1 MHMNLFKVIE
11 KSDIKTFLRDSW
23 SISWPMILIMFFEF
37 MTGLVDIY
45 IAGQIGKEIQAAYGF
60 IIQLYFV
67 FIIVGN
73 ALTVGAVSIISR
85 LFTAGNKDEIT
96 EAIYST
102 LSLTVI
108 SGLFLGIGGLFLTDN
123 IVALL
128 NIPQEIKPLAT
139 PLGVIYSAGLLFHYI
154 LIQTNGV
161 LRACK
166 MVRTSM
172 KTMVIVSACNISL
185 AFFLVFN
192 TSLGY
197 KGIAVATAISV
208 CIGSLINIFH
218 VWNLMDGI
226 KRFSRIVSK
235 SVINIGWPSGLSQ
248 VLWQAHSMAIFLI
261 LSSLPKN
268 NVEILAALSAGLR
281 IESAIFLPAFA
292 FNMANAVVIGNFL
305 GEKRT
310 EDAFRGGIITTF
322 LGVPIVIVLTLTV
335 ILNARWIAPVLSNN
349 EIVIAETVR
358 YLYINMLSEPFMAWA
373 IILAG
378 GLMGAGDTKSV
389 MFLMGVSLWFVR
401 IPLCYLFVVILG
413 FGAVSVWWIM
423 NLSQFVLAF
432 LISRR
437 YFSKKWLT
445 ERQF

>member
-1 MHMNLFKVIE
+1 MPMNLDQVLK
-11 KSDIKTFLRDSW
+11 KADIKTFLRESW
-23 SISWPMILIMFFEF
+23 SMSWPMILIMFFEF
-37 MTGLVDIY
+37 MTGLVDVY
-45 IAGQIGKEIQAAYGF
+45 IAGRVGKEVQAAYGF

-85 LFTAGNKDEIT
+85 LFTAGNKDDLT
-96 EAIYST
+96 EAIFST
-102 LSLTVI
+102 LSITLV
-108 SGLFLGIGGLFLTDN
+108 SGLILGTGGVVLTGH

-128 NIPQEIKPLAT
+128 SIPQALKPLAT
-139 PLGVIYSAGLLFHYI
+139 PLGVIYSAGLLFHYV
-154 LIQTNGV
+154 LIQTNGI

-166 MVRTSM
+166 MVKTSM
-172 KTMVIVSACNISL
+172 KTMVIVCVCNISL
-185 AFFLVFN
+185 AFLLVFN

-208 CIGSLINIFH
+208 CIGSFINVFR
-218 VWNLMDGI
+218 VWGLMGG
-226 KRFSRIVSK
+226 KRQFSRVVTK
-235 SVINIGWPSGLSQ
+235 SIINIGWPSGLAQ
-248 VLWQAHSMAIFLI
+248 VMWQAHSMAIFLI

-305 GEKRT
+305 GERRT
-310 EDAFRGGIITTF
+310 EEAYKGGIITAF
-322 LGVPIVIVLTLTV
+322 LGVPIVILLTMIV
-335 ILNARWIAPVLSNN
+335 ILNARWIAPILSNN

-373 IILAG
+373 IILGG
-378 GLMGAGDTKSV
+378 GLMGAGDTRSV
-389 MFLMGVSLWFVR
+389 MVLMGMSLWLVR
-401 IPLCYLFVVILG
+401 VPLCYLFVVILG
-413 FGAVSVWWIM
+413 FGAVSVWWTM
-423 NLSQFVLAF
+423 NLSQFVMAL

-437 YFSKKWLT
+437 YFSKKWLL
-445 ERQF
+445 ERQG